1 MCPLLAV
8 ETLLIAMRLY
18 SLHPIPNEAL
28 KRITRKSK
36 QYAIHQNGAATLAQK
51 TTF

>member
-8 ETLLIAMRLY
+8 EILPIAIRLY
-18 SLHPIPNEAL
+18 SPHPIPNEAL

-36 QYAIHQNGAATLAQK
+36 QYALPQNGATTLAQK
-51 TTF
+51 TTV